1 MKESSDCFRKFQVIT
16 ALASGACE
24 RRRPLLPFR
33 VPADRSRPG
42 PTSRPRKG
50 RRFGRRT
57 PASEAGPLHILV
69 VEDDCDYSVL
79 VRRML
84 ETEMEDGVEV
94 ACVESLAGAR
104 EHLDTHRI
112 DCLVLDLGLPDA
124 QGLEALEELH
134 GARRDFPTVVLT
146 GTDDDRLALRA
157 FQIGVEEYLVK
168 DRADAGTLA
177 RSIGYAIER
186 RRAQLELNRL
196 ALHDALTGLPNRTLF
211 LDRLAL
217 ALARA
222 HRESTPVALLFL
234 DLDGFKGIN
243 DRLGHDAGD
252 HVLVEVA
259 RRMAA
264 AMRPGDTVA
273 RMGGDEF
280 TVVCEGVGTAR
291 EATPIADRLSRA
303 IAEPIDAAGETIALG
318 TSIGIAIARSSTPTP
333 AALLRE
339 ADAAMYRAKRR
350 GGASIAT

>member
-1 MKESSDCFRKFQVIT
+1 ME
-16 ALASGACE
+16 
-24 RRRPLLPFR
+24 
-33 VPADRSRPG
+33 

-57 PASEAGPLHILV
+57 SAPATAPLHILV
-69 VEDDCDYSVL
+69 VEDDCDYAVL

-84 ETEMEDGVEV
+84 EAELENRVDV
-94 ACVESLAGAR
+94 ACVESLAEAHA
-104 EHLDTHRI
+104 HLEAHRI

-124 QGLEALEELH
+124 EGLQALEELH
-134 GARRDFPTVVLT
+134 SARRDFPTVILT
-146 GTDDDRLALRA
+146 GTADDRIALRA
-157 FQIGVEEYLVK
+157 FQIGVEEFLAK
-168 DRADAGTLA
+168 DRADAATLV
-177 RSIGYAIER
+177 RSIGFAIER

-211 LDRLAL
+211 FDRLTFAL
-217 ALARA
+217 AGAS
-222 HRESTPVALLFL
+222 RESTPVALLFL
-234 DLDGFKGIN
+234 DLDGFKAIN

-252 HVLVEVA
+252 HVLSEVA

-280 TVVCEGVGTAR
+280 TVVCEGVGTAE
-291 EATPIADRLSRA
+291 EATPIADRLSRV
-303 IAEPIDAAGETIALG
+303 IAEPIEVAGQTIALG
-318 TSIGIAIARSSTPTP
+318 TSIGIAIARSATLTP

-339 ADAAMYRAKRR
+339 ADAAMYRAKRQ